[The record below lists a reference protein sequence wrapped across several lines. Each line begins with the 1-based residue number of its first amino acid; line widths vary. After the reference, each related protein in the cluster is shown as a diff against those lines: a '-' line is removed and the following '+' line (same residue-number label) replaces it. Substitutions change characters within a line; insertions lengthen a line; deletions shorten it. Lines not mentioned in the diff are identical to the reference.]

1 MVSSLPW
8 QRSPGLDALVTSMT
22 NVLSTTV
29 NGFECNTYH
38 FTALALCGIL
48 FFQIVQSVLCLP
60 VQTWSCESAMPPQR
74 TQSDLGNVD
83 KLKQNLDPETNFERR
98 TVGRRDVERF

>member
-38 FTALALCGIL
+38 FTALALLCGIL
-48 FFQIVQSVLCLP
+48 IFEIVQSVLCLP

-83 KLKQNLDPETNFERR
+83 KLKQKLRPGETSRE
-98 TVGRRDVERF
+98 GQSEGC